1 MPQHEAF
8 TTQGH
13 SGTSPLHSPA
23 RSVASDRS
31 CRSAPS
37 PTVRSPPTKMLRPRS
52 ALPVN
57 HSPHWRH
64 VPKVERLPFSPHA
77 ALARHRPPP
86 TRAEVEAR
94 APFTAAAAVHR
105 AAPGLSRP
113 LAAERGGAPQHV
125 ERGEAPRHVERGE
138 APRHVERGEAP
149 RHVVIAWG
157 RRPGAEPPIKEYFN
171 AETAKVEHEEE
182 MSQLREKLASWEDAE
197 TEWWK
202 WYSGEKKV
210 ADERAKKELDEQRD
224 EELRETLRRDRERR
238 EMLERQKEEAHKR
251 KVQAREVLQE
261 IEKRMREEK
270 EARME
275 EERKQAEQKMR
286 MASLR
291 KRASSRKVMGFVN
304 S

>member
-1 MPQHEAF
+1 
-8 TTQGH
+8 
-13 SGTSPLHSPA
+13 
-23 RSVASDRS
+23 
-31 CRSAPS
+31 
-37 PTVRSPPTKMLRPRS
+37 MLRPRS

-113 LAAERGGAPQHV
+113 LAAERG
-125 ERGEAPRHVERGE
+125 EAPRHVERG
-138 APRHVERGEAP
+138 GAP